1 MILFMRSTNSPY
13 LADWFAI
20 SLRWL
25 AIFGLAIS
33 LGMGDSL
40 SLPNVGIL
48 AISVV
53 WNSYESTLAVFS
65 RRMNQHRLVNIV
77 FDSLFCWGLF
87 LLADG
92 LGGEIW
98 WIAVLPLSISAV
110 YYELRGALISALLI
124 SLVQVTMLFLVWP
137 DAFNPRTAAMLVGF
151 NLVTGLVFAA
161 AATPFLRKLRDNY
174 QNQVRQRNESERKAR
189 NQERER
195 MKILFS
201 MIETFS
207 STLNYQT
214 VLETALDTSIA
225 ALGGSESEA
234 GQIVSGVLLFNQN
247 SLEIM
252 ANRRFFQSDLA
263 VSLPA
268 EQGILAETLKN
279 GAYGL
284 LQEPAKDP
292 ELSLLMTMDDQHTAL
307 CLPLIRSMNAY
318 GVMLFA
324 HSNPNYFLQERI
336 DLLQMVSNQAVIAIQ
351 NARLYQDLAIEKE
364 RIVQSQEEAQKKLAR
379 DLHDGPTQSIS
390 SIAMRANIARKLL
403 ERSPQEAA
411 EELARIED
419 LARRTTQEIRHMLF
433 TLRPLV
439 LETEGLE
446 AALKTMS
453 EKMRELFRQNIR
465 IEVDPQVVSLL
476 DPTRQMVIFYLSE
489 EAVNNA
495 RKHAQATEI
504 RLRLKFPAK
513 ETSIVML
520 EIIDNGVGF
529 DVQSVFNSYERRGSL
544 GMVNLRERT
553 DQVNGLLKVDSVPGK
568 GTCIRVY
575 IPLNEEAA
583 DRLRQRR

>member
-1 MILFMRSTNSPY
+1 MILPMRSTNSPY

-25 AIFGLAIS
+25 VIFGLAIS
-33 LGMGDSL
+33 LGLGNSL
-40 SLPNVGIL
+40 SLPSVGIL

-53 WNSYESTLAVFS
+53 WNSYVSTLAVFS
-65 RRMNQHRLVNIV
+65 RRMAQHRLVNIV
-77 FDSLFCWGLF
+77 FDSLFCLGLF
-87 LLADG
+87 LFTDG
-92 LGGEIW
+92 LGGDIW

-110 YYELRGALISALLI
+110 YYELRGALLSALLI
-124 SLVQVTMLFLVWP
+124 SLIQVTMLFLGWP
-137 DAFNPRTAAMLVGF
+137 ETFNPLSAAMLAGF
-151 NLVTGLVFAA
+151 NLVTGLVFTVAT
-161 AATPFLRKLRDNY
+161 TPFLRKLRDNY

-195 MKILFS
+195 MRILFS

-225 ALGGSESEA
+225 VLGGSESEA
-234 GQIVSGVLLFNQN
+234 GQLVSGVLLFNQSN
-247 SLEIM
+247 LEIM
-252 ANRRFFQSDLA
+252 ANRHFYQSDLA

-268 EQGILAETLKN
+268 EKGILAETIKN

-284 LQEPAKDP
+284 VQEPANDP
-292 ELSLLMTMDDQHTAL
+292 ELSLLTTMDDQQTVL

-324 HSNPNYFLQERI
+324 HSNPSYFSQERI

-403 ERSPQEAA
+403 EHSPQEAG

-446 AALKTMS
+446 AALKTMAD
-453 EKMRELFRQNIR
+453 KMRELFQQNIR

-476 DPTRQMVIFYLSE
+476 DPTRQMVIFYISE

-495 RKHAQATEI
+495 RKHAQASEI

-529 DVQSVFNSYERRGSL
+529 DVQSVFNAYERRGSL

-575 IPLNEEAA
+575 IPLNEKAA
-583 DRLRQRR
+583 DRLHQRR